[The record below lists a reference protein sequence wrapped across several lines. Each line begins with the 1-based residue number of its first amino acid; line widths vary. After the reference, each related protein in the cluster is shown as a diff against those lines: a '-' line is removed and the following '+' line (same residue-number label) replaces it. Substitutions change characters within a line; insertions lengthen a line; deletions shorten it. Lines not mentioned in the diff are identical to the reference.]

1 MNSLYL
7 VVMLSLIGLNMITI
21 LNYVYFRAVKGEPG
35 DTYINVYLSYYG
47 LLFHGI
53 FFK

>member
-7 VVMLSLIGLNMITI
+7 VVMLSLIRLNMITI

-35 DTYINVYLSYYG
+35 ACIATLVMQ
-47 LLFHGI
+47 GI
-53 FFK
+53 M